1 MITASHQD
9 IGRDQGAVL
18 AFALAR
24 ERHRVADELHDTV
37 IQQLVPARILT
48 DQACEKGNTAPL
60 DRVRWLLDDSLEQLR
75 ALILGLTPAVLHQAG
90 LCAAIRWLSEH
101 LGTRWRLAYRC
112 RLLGEPAQLPDPV
125 AEALFGGARELMN
138 NAGRHARA
146 RVCDVVLTFGDDSVE
161 LTVSDDGIGIDA
173 TGAGDRI
180 PDVDGGSGLFSL
192 RSRIEEL
199 GGNLQLGPRDGG
211 GTRATLKLR
220 HYHPVDPD
228 CSREKA
234 VRGATMKATAGV
246 DGPCGGGGPSRTPP
260 RVRPASTEDH

>member
-1 MITASHQD
+1 MPRSDRSDALTASHRNF
-9 IGRDQGAVL
+9 GREQGAVL

-37 IQQLVPARILT
+37 IQQLVLARILM
-48 DQACEKGNTAPL
+48 DQAGEEGKGNPASL

-75 ALILGLTPAVLHQAG
+75 ALILGMTPVLLHRAG

-101 LGTRWRLAYRC
+101 LGTRWRLAFRC
-112 RLLGEPAQLPDPV
+112 RVQGEPAPLPDAL

-146 RVCDVVLTFGDDSVE
+146 KVCDVVLTLGDDSVE
-161 LTVSDDGIGIDA
+161 LSVSDDGIGIDA
-173 TGAGDRI
+173 AGLGAQI
-180 PDVDGGSGLFSL
+180 PDVDGGFGLFSL

-211 GTRATLKLR
+211 GTRATLKL
-220 HYHPVDPD
+220 PN
-228 CSREKA
+228 
-234 VRGATMKATAGV
+234 
-246 DGPCGGGGPSRTPP
+246 PSRSVWTA
-260 RVRPASTEDH
+260 RA